1 MQLVYAA
8 HAGASVEV
16 SPGRGDR
23 DFRNTCSNVCRSSS
37 RAAAIFRD
45 ARRFARHS
53 CAFLRQMSYA
63 PCTEAAASRVAAA
76 AEVATPRKLPIE
88 IGKPA
93 AACDTAAVAAWLDG
107 GGHAAEN

>member
-1 MQLVYAA
+1 
-8 HAGASVEV
+8 
-16 SPGRGDR
+16 
-23 DFRNTCSNVCRSSS
+23 
-37 RAAAIFRD
+37 
-45 ARRFARHS
+45 
-53 CAFLRQMSYA
+53 MSYA